1 MFGIAA
7 IVSFALA
14 LILWLAQAQIHAG
27 PVLAWQTFTI
37 AGLLCLAVHVVAP
50 GWPRRGTP

>member
-14 LILWLAQAQIHAG
+14 LIIWLASIHQG
-27 PVLAWQTFTI
+27 RVLTWETFAL
-37 AGLLCLAVHVVAP
+37 AGLLCMAVHMVT
-50 GWPRRGTP
+50 GWWPRRGAQ

>member
-14 LILWLAQAQIHAG
+14 LILWLASIHKG
-27 PVLAWQTFTI
+27 HVLAWETFTI
-37 AGLLCLAVHVVAP
+37 AGLLGMAVHMVT
-50 GWPRRGTP
+50 GWWPRRGAP